1 MFSQISTNVHAT
13 LTHVSNADSLR
24 QTSDLQQSVTEASQ
38 ETNTQSAVLETRLV
52 LLLSFV
58 SIKVCKP
65 PDLPDNLLHS
75 CNCKNNKQH
84 YVCDI
89 TWLLLQGVQPVAIF
103 RYDVGKGMQT
113 SCGIPPIPQQIFN
126 LHKYVWL
133 LKRADR
139 SKFIQDGL
147 CQCHVVH
154 VNANRRLC

>member
-75 CNCKNNKQH
+75 CNCKNNKQKATTLRVRH
-84 YVCDI
+84 YLAVTAGCTTCSYI
-89 TWLLLQGVQPVAIF
+89 
-103 RYDVGKGMQT
+103 
-113 SCGIPPIPQQIFN
+113 
-126 LHKYVWL
+126 
-133 LKRADR
+133 
-139 SKFIQDGL
+139 
-147 CQCHVVH
+147 
-154 VNANRRLC
+154 

>member
-58 SIKVCKP
+58 SLKVCKP

-75 CNCKNNKQH
+75 CNCKNNNKKLQY
-84 YVCDI
+84 YVCNI
-89 TWLLLQGVQPVAIF
+89 TWLLLQGVQPVAI
-103 RYDVGKGMQT
+103 YDVGKGMQM

-126 LHKYVWL
+126 LHKYV
-133 LKRADR
+133 
-139 SKFIQDGL
+139 
-147 CQCHVVH
+147 
-154 VNANRRLC
+154 

>member
-13 LTHVSNADSLR
+13 LTHVSNVDSLR

-75 CNCKNNKQH
+75 CNCKNNNKKLQH

-103 RYDVGKGMQT
+103 RYDVGKGMQM

-126 LHKYVWL
+126 LHKYVCL
-133 LKRADR
+133 LKWAGR
-139 SKFIQDGL
+139 SKFIQDWL
-147 CQCHVVH
+147 C
-154 VNANRRLC
+154 